1 MIVGSESSK
10 QSPKTT
16 KNYTPLHGP
25 RARGCARHR
34 NDVSWERPAE
44 AHDFPNLGDR
54 MSWDT
59 SGLGI
64 NTGNNGL
71 AIFRLSFQRETQALK
86 KTKTNWP
93 PRRMFKQSQTLVTY
107 RLLTSSLTRWAPTRY
122 KWRYCGVASLL
133 EIGAITLH
141 VASRSPPCRERRNA
155 SLEKTRPL
163 APHMAFKER
172 TPKAHRLSLETY
184 MGKNR
189 TPRST

>member
-10 QSPKTT
+10 QPPTRKKKNTRLSTALGRGAAPSTGTTFLGRGLRKRMIPPIWDRMT
-16 KNYTPLHGP
+16 KNPWHLAT
-25 RARGCARHR
+25 
-34 NDVSWERPAE
+34 
-44 AHDFPNLGDR
+44 
-54 MSWDT
+54 
-59 SGLGI
+59 GI

-71 AIFRLSFQRETQALK
+71 AISWLSFQRETQALGK
-86 KTKTNWP
+86 AKLAAKTHVK
-93 PRRMFKQSQTLVTY
+93 RSQTLVTR
-107 RLLTSSLTRWAPTRY
+107 RLLTSSLTRWAHTRY

-172 TPKAHRLSLETY
+172 TTKA
-184 MGKNR
+184 
-189 TPRST
+189 